1 MATEHRKKKPAKADT
16 SDNDSKNVDWEKRY
30 KDLQA
35 KATKD
40 QQDNASLRDTV
51 MQLSGKVEGMA
62 SSRIEKTPAKT
73 RTSMLDTVTEDQL
86 EEFTDSPA
94 KMMKFIK
101 AALDEKTQHI
111 YADVSA
117 ELDKTDKARE
127 EAVKSLNTRI
137 QEVDPRAL
145 AVAEAVKELKEDPI
159 YAKLD
164 NDVLVAI
171 ASRDAEKSADT
182 DDDTDTPN
190 SPPSSRGA
198 SRQRDTDDYKDEVEE
213 KAKSFLKDW
222 GLDGDDEPVVEESE

>member
-62 SSRIEKTPAKT
+62 TSRIEKTPAKT

-137 QEVDPRAL
+137 QEVDPRIA
-145 AVAEAVKELKEDPI
+145 AVAERVKELKEKP
-159 YAKLD
+159 AFANLD
-164 NDVLVAI
+164 TDVLVEI
-171 ASRDAEKSADT
+171 ANLQTSEEADE
-182 DDDTDTPN
+182 DDPDTPN

-198 SRQRDTDDYKDEVEE
+198 SRSRDTADHEDEVKE
-213 KAKSFLKDW
+213 KASALLKEW
-222 GLDGDDEPVVEESE
+222 GLDDDEEPVEEESE